1 MTVLLR
7 MAKISPACLRMVPRC
22 WTAALALLGSLGF
35 VACARG
41 PAVSMHTNSAPAY
54 AGVVQEEAIACPLG
68 GQTFGFRVDRFST
81 AKGRTLDMLPYGA
94 DDLPWPLPECPD
106 NGFVV
111 YKQNFSATEVRRLRP
126 LIQQHGFA
134 SRPVYA
140 RAFLMARALGEPLPL
155 QLRLLQV
162 AAWRGGDRYRQQA
175 LPVLSRLLNE
185 RTQTERSRMDYLL
198 LQAEYQRRLGRF
210 AHAQQSIDMTDMVA
224 PEMLE
229 PLKPVLE
236 CQKTL
241 IAQRIRR
248 ASPIPAE
255 HVRCGDPIS

>member
-1 MTVLLR
+1 
-7 MAKISPACLRMVPRC
+7 MAKIPPACLRMVPRC
-22 WTAALALLGSLGF
+22 PANAMAKSAATALALLGSLGL

-41 PAVSMHTNSAPAY
+41 PAVSVPTNPGY
-54 AGVVQEEAIACPLG
+54 AVAVQEETIACPLG
-68 GQTFGFRVDRFST
+68 GQTFSFRVDRFST
-81 AKGRTLDMLPYGA
+81 AKGITLDMLPYGA

-111 YKQNFSATEVRRLRP
+111 YKQNFSAAEVRRLRP
-126 LIQQHGFA
+126 LIKQHGFA
-134 SRPVYA
+134 SKPVYA
-140 RAFLMARALGEPLPL
+140 RAFLMTHALGEPLPL

-162 AAWRGGDRYRQQA
+162 AAWRGGDRYRRQA
-175 LPVLSRLLNE
+175 LPVLARLLKD
-185 RTQTERSRMDYLL
+185 RMQTERSRLDYLL

-210 AHAQQSIDMTDMVA
+210 AHAQQSIGMADMVA
-224 PEMLE
+224 PEVLE

-241 IAQRIRR
+241 IAQKVRR